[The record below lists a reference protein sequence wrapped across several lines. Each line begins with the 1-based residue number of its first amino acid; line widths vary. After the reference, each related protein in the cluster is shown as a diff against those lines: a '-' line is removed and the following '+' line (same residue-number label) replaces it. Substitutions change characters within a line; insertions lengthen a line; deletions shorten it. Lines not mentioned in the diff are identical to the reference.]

1 MSRVREGCKE
11 SAEEEDEENEEN
23 DGEVEVEHPR
33 GRLGHPSSE
42 YILTQKN
49 GVHKRRLR
57 LRFQVGLSVGTWRY
71 EMVWDRFH
79 GVFISCTRD
88 HTPRRPRWTLMIFWV
103 PTPTPSRTP

>member
-1 MSRVREGCKE
+1 MPCRVSRVREGCKE

-57 LRFQVGLSVGTWRY
+57 LRFGGMKWCGTGF
-71 EMVWDRFH
+71 MVFSSPARGTTH
-79 GVFISCTRD
+79 LGGRD
-88 HTPRRPRWTLMIFWV
+88 GH
-103 PTPTPSRTP
+103 